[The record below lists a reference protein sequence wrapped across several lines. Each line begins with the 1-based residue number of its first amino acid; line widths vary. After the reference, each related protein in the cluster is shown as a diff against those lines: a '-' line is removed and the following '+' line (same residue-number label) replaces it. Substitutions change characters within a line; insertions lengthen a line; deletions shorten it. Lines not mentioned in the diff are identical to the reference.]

1 MSLRLVCLATLL
13 LATAPPLPALQLST
27 PPTWRWLT
35 DAPAR
40 PVTTQSVPDSAFLF
54 VGMPPGWHVTSG
66 PGMLLYDP
74 ANVARGRYAV
84 EAEIFLFPGT
94 SPGEHG
100 IFLAGTGL
108 DGAPEYVAFLIR
120 RDGGVAVERRAG
132 AVMTPLVPWSTAAAV
147 LRPSGGDAVKNTLRV
162 SVETDS
168 LRFEVNGARVATLAR
183 GDWPLDGVLGF
194 RVGAATNLHITSLD
208 VTQRLAPPR
217 RAR

>member
-1 MSLRLVCLATLL
+1 MNLRFVVRAALVLAVVS
-13 LATAPPLPALQLST
+13 PPPVRALQLST
-27 PPTWRWLT
+27 PPTWRWVT
-35 DAPAR
+35 DA
-40 PVTTQSVPDSAFLF
+40 PDSAFQF
-54 VGMPPGWHVTSG
+54 VAMPPGWHITAG

-84 EAEIFLFPGT
+84 ETEIFLFPGT

-100 IFLAGTGL
+100 VFLAGTGL

-120 RDGGVAVERRAG
+120 RDGGVAVERRSG
-132 AVMTPLVPWSTAAAV
+132 GTVTPLVPWSIAAAV
-147 LRPSGGDAVKNTLRV
+147 QQPSGSDAVKNTLRIG
-162 SVETDS
+162 VEADS
-168 LRFEVNGARVATLAR
+168 LRFDVNGARVATLAR